1 MSAGVRIIMFGRQ
14 GAGKGTQSARLA
26 KYFAVPHIS
35 TGEMLRNA
43 VKQDSVVGRA
53 AKTVLDRGEL
63 VDDGLMVSLV
73 QGRIG
78 QEDARTAGFVLD
90 GFPRTI
96 GQATAFDE
104 LTQARPVGFVV
115 DLDVKREVVVGRLS
129 SRRTCESCDAIYTAT
144 GKEPSPWKCAKCGGT
159 VVQRTDDSSAAIN
172 HRLDVYENQT
182 APLISYYGGRG
193 SLHVV
198 DGLGTPDEVFDR
210 IKTVVETGLRR

>member
-1 MSAGVRIIMFGRQ
+1 MFGRQ

-104 LTQARPVGFVV
+104 LTQARPVGFVI

-144 GKEPSPWKCAKCGGT
+144 GKEPSPWKCANCGGT

-182 APLISYYGGRG
+182 APLISYYGGQG

>member
-14 GAGKGTQSARLA
+14 GAGKGTQSSRIALH
-26 KYFAVPHIS
+26 FGVPHIS

-53 AKTVLDRGEL
+53 AKAVLERGEL
-63 VDDGLMVSLV
+63 VADDLMVSLV

-96 GQATAFDE
+96 GQAVAFASITE
-104 LTQARPVGFVV
+104 ARPVGFVI
-115 DLDVKREVVVGRLS
+115 DLDVSREVVVGRLS
-129 SRRTCESCDAIYTAT
+129 SRRTCESCNAIYTAT
-144 GKEPSPWKCAKCGGT
+144 GNEPNPWNCSACGGL
-159 VVQRTDDSSAAIN
+159 VVQRTDDKPESIN
-172 HRLDVYENQT
+172 HRLDVYET
-182 APLISYYGGRG
+182 LTTPLISFYQGHG

-198 DGLGTPDEVFDR
+198 DGLGSPNQVFER
-210 IKTVVETGLRR
+210 IKTVVESGLRR

>member
-26 KYFAVPHIS
+26 KYFEVPHIS

-43 VKQDSVVGRA
+43 VKQDSVVGRSA
-53 AKTVLDRGEL
+53 RAVLDRGEL
-63 VDDGLMVSLV
+63 VDDDLMVSLV
-73 QGRIG
+73 KGRIG

-96 GQATAFDE
+96 GQATAFDA
-104 LTQARPVGFVV
+104 LTQTRPVGFVI
-115 DLDVKREVVVGRLS
+115 DLDVAREIVVGRLS
-129 SRRTCESCDAIYTAT
+129 SRRTCERCDAIYTAT
-144 GKEPSPWKCAKCGGT
+144 GNESSPWNCQQCGGA

-172 HRLDVYENQT
+172 KRLDVYETLT
-182 APLISYYGGRG
+182 APLISYYQGRG

-198 DGLGTPDEVFDR
+198 DGLGSPDQVFDR

>member
-1 MSAGVRIIMFGRQ
+1 MFGRQ

-26 KYFAVPHIS
+26 KYFEVPHIS

-73 QGRIG
+73 QGRIS

-144 GKEPSPWKCAKCGGT
+144 GKEPSPWKCANCGGT

-172 HRLDVYENQT
+172 HR
-182 APLISYYGGRG
+182 
-193 SLHVV
+193 
-198 DGLGTPDEVFDR
+198 
-210 IKTVVETGLRR
+210 

>member
-1 MSAGVRIIMFGRQ
+1 
-14 GAGKGTQSARLA
+14 
-26 KYFAVPHIS
+26 
-35 TGEMLRNA
+35 
-43 VKQDSVVGRA
+43 
-53 AKTVLDRGEL
+53 
-63 VDDGLMVSLV
+63 
-73 QGRIG
+73 
-78 QEDARTAGFVLD
+78 VLD

-104 LTQARPVGFVV
+104 LTQARPVGFVI

-159 VVQRTDDSSAAIN
+159 VVQRTDDTSAAIN

>member
-26 KYFAVPHIS
+26 KHFDVPHIS

-53 AKTVLDRGEL
+53 AKAVLDRGEL
-63 VDDGLMVSLV
+63 VADDLMLSLV

-96 GQATAFDE
+96 VQATAFDS
-104 LTQARPVGFVV
+104 LTQTRPVGFVI
-115 DLDVKREVVVGRLS
+115 DLDVKREIVLGRLS
-129 SRRTCESCDAIYTAT
+129 SRRVCRSCDASYTAT
-144 GKEPSPWKCAKCGGT
+144 GNEPNPWQCSKCGGS
-159 VVQRTDDSSAAIN
+159 VVQRTDDTPAAIN
-172 HRLDVYENQT
+172 KRLDVYEAQT
-182 APLISYYGGRG
+182 APLIAYYQGRG
-193 SLHVV
+193 SLHLV
-198 DGLGTPDEVFDR
+198 DGLGSPDEVFER

>member
-1 MSAGVRIIMFGRQ
+1 MFGRQ

-26 KYFAVPHIS
+26 KHFGVPHIS

-53 AKTVLDRGEL
+53 AKAVLDRGEL
-63 VDDGLMVSLV
+63 VDDELMVSLV
-73 QGRIG
+73 QGRIS

-96 GQATAFDE
+96 GQASAFDE
-104 LTQARPVGFVV
+104 LTQARPVGFVI
-115 DLDVKREVVVGRLS
+115 DLDVNREVVVGRLS
-129 SRRTCESCDAIYTAT
+129 SRRVCEACDAIYTAS
-144 GKEPSPWKCAKCGGT
+144 ENDPNPWACAKCGGA
-159 VVQRTDDSSAAIN
+159 VVQRTDDTSAAIN
-172 HRLDVYENQT
+172 HRLDVYETQT
-182 APLISYYGGRG
+182 APLFSYYQGRG

-198 DGLGTPDEVFDR
+198 DGLGSPDDVFGR

>member
-1 MSAGVRIIMFGRQ
+1 MFGRQ

-26 KYFAVPHIS
+26 KYFEVPHIS

-43 VKQDSVVGRA
+43 VKQDSVVGRSA
-53 AKTVLDRGEL
+53 RAVLDRGEL
-63 VDDGLMVSLV
+63 VDDDLMVSLV

-96 GQATAFDE
+96 GQATAFDA
-104 LTQARPVGFVV
+104 LTQTRPIGFVI
-115 DLDVKREVVVGRLS
+115 DLDVAREIVVGRLS
-129 SRRTCESCDAIYTAT
+129 SRRTCERCDAIYTAT
-144 GKEPSPWKCAKCGGT
+144 GNESSPWNCQQCGGA

-172 HRLDVYENQT
+172 KRLDVYETLT
-182 APLISYYGGRG
+182 APLISYYQGRG

-198 DGLGTPDEVFDR
+198 DGLGSPDQVFDR

>member
-1 MSAGVRIIMFGRQ
+1 
-14 GAGKGTQSARLA
+14 
-26 KYFAVPHIS
+26 
-35 TGEMLRNA
+35 MLRNA

-104 LTQARPVGFVV
+104 LTQARPVGFVI

-129 SRRTCESCDAIYTAT
+129 SRRTCGSCDAIYTAS

-159 VVQRTDDSSAAIN
+159 VVQRTDDTSAAIN

>member
-26 KYFAVPHIS
+26 KYFEVPHIS

-43 VKQDSVVGRA
+43 VKQDSVVGRSA
-53 AKTVLDRGEL
+53 RAVLDRGEL
-63 VDDGLMVSLV
+63 VDDDLMVSLV

-96 GQATAFDE
+96 GQATAFDA
-104 LTQARPVGFVV
+104 LTQTRPIGFVI
-115 DLDVKREVVVGRLS
+115 DLDVAREIVVGRLS
-129 SRRTCESCDAIYTAT
+129 SRRTCERCDAIYTAT
-144 GKEPSPWKCAKCGGT
+144 GNESSPWNCQQCGGA

-172 HRLDVYENQT
+172 KRLDVYETLT
-182 APLISYYGGRG
+182 APLISYYQGRG

-198 DGLGTPDEVFDR
+198 DGLGSPDQVFDR

>member
-1 MSAGVRIIMFGRQ
+1 MSVGVRIIMFGRQ

-26 KYFAVPHIS
+26 KYFGVPHIS

-53 AKTVLDRGEL
+53 AKAVLDRGEL
-63 VDDGLMVSLV
+63 VDDDLMVSLV

-96 GQATAFDE
+96 GQATAFDA
-104 LTQARPVGFVV
+104 LTQMRPVGFVI
-115 DLDVKREVVVGRLS
+115 DLNVAREIVLGRLS
-129 SRRTCESCDAIYTAT
+129 SRRTCERCAAIYTAT
-144 GKEPSPWKCAKCGGT
+144 GNEPNPWNCESCGGA
-159 VVQRTDDSSAAIN
+159 VVQRTDDSPAAIN
-172 HRLDVYENQT
+172 KRLDVYETQT
-182 APLISYYGGRG
+182 APLISYYQGRG

-198 DGLGTPDEVFDR
+198 DGLGSPDQVFDR
-210 IKTVVETGLRR
+210 IKTVVETGLGR

>member
-1 MSAGVRIIMFGRQ
+1 MFGRQ

-26 KYFAVPHIS
+26 KYFEVPHIS

-43 VKQDSVVGRA
+43 VKQDSVVGRSA
-53 AKTVLDRGEL
+53 RAVLDRGEL
-63 VDDGLMVSLV
+63 VDDDLMVSLV

-96 GQATAFDE
+96 GQATAFDA
-104 LTQARPVGFVV
+104 LTKTRPIGFVI
-115 DLDVKREVVVGRLS
+115 DLDVAREIVVGRLS
-129 SRRTCESCDAIYTAT
+129 SRRTCERCDAIYTAT
-144 GKEPSPWKCAKCGGT
+144 GNESSPWNCQQCGGA

-172 HRLDVYENQT
+172 KRLDVYETLT
-182 APLISYYGGRG
+182 APLISYYQGRG

-198 DGLGTPDEVFDR
+198 DGLGSPDQVFDR

>member
-26 KYFAVPHIS
+26 KYFEVPHIS

-43 VKQDSVVGRA
+43 VKQDSVVGRSA
-53 AKTVLDRGEL
+53 RAVLDRGEL
-63 VDDGLMVSLV
+63 VDDDLMVSLV

-96 GQATAFDE
+96 GQATAFDA
-104 LTQARPVGFVV
+104 LTQTRPVGFVI
-115 DLDVKREVVVGRLS
+115 DLDVAREIVVGRLY
-129 SRRTCESCDAIYTAT
+129 SRRTCERCDAIYTAT
-144 GKEPSPWKCAKCGGT
+144 GNESSPWNCQQCGGA

-172 HRLDVYENQT
+172 KRLDVYETLT
-182 APLISYYGGRG
+182 APLISYYQGRG

-198 DGLGTPDEVFDR
+198 DGLGSPDQVFDR

>member
-26 KYFAVPHIS
+26 KYFEVPHIS

-43 VKQDSVVGRA
+43 VKQDSVVGRSA
-53 AKTVLDRGEL
+53 RAVLDRGEL
-63 VDDGLMVSLV
+63 VDDDLMVSLV

-96 GQATAFDE
+96 GQATAFDA
-104 LTQARPVGFVV
+104 LTQTRPIGFVI
-115 DLDVKREVVVGRLS
+115 DLDVAREIVVGRLS
-129 SRRTCESCDAIYTAT
+129 SRRTCERCDAIYTAT
-144 GKEPSPWKCAKCGGT
+144 GNESSPWNCQQCGGA

-172 HRLDVYENQT
+172 KRLDVYETLT
-182 APLISYYGGRG
+182 APLISYYQGRG

-198 DGLGTPDEVFDR
+198 DGLGSPDQVFYR

>member
-26 KYFAVPHIS
+26 KYFEVPHIS

-43 VKQDSVVGRA
+43 VKQDSVVGRSA
-53 AKTVLDRGEL
+53 RAVLDRGEL
-63 VDDGLMVSLV
+63 VDDDLMVSLV

-96 GQATAFDE
+96 GQATAFDA
-104 LTQARPVGFVV
+104 LTQTRPVGFVI
-115 DLDVKREVVVGRLS
+115 DLDVARAIVVGRLS
-129 SRRTCESCDAIYTAT
+129 ARRTCERCDAIYTAT
-144 GKEPSPWKCAKCGGT
+144 GNESSPWNCQQCGGA

-172 HRLDVYENQT
+172 KRLDVYETLT
-182 APLISYYGGRG
+182 APLISYYQGRG

-198 DGLGTPDEVFDR
+198 DGLGSPDQVFDR

>member
-1 MSAGVRIIMFGRQ
+1 MFGRQ

-104 LTQARPVGFVV
+104 LTQARPVGFVI

-159 VVQRTDDSSAAIN
+159 VVQRTDDTSAAIN

-198 DGLGTPDEVFDR
+198 DLSL
-210 IKTVVETGLRR
+210 IHI

>member
-1 MSAGVRIIMFGRQ
+1 MFGRQ

-26 KYFAVPHIS
+26 KYFEVPHIS
-35 TGEMLRNA
+35 TGEMLRSA
-43 VKQDSVVGRA
+43 VKQDSVVGRSA
-53 AKTVLDRGEL
+53 RAVLDRGEL
-63 VDDGLMVSLV
+63 VDDDLMVSLV

-96 GQATAFDE
+96 GQATAFDA
-104 LTQARPVGFVV
+104 LTQTRPVGFVI
-115 DLDVKREVVVGRLS
+115 DLDVAREIVVGRLS
-129 SRRTCESCDAIYTAT
+129 SRRTCERCDAIYTAT
-144 GKEPSPWKCAKCGGT
+144 GNESSPWNCQQCGGA

-172 HRLDVYENQT
+172 KRLDVYETLT
-182 APLISYYGGRG
+182 APLISYYQGRG

-198 DGLGTPDEVFDR
+198 DGLGSPDQVFDR

>member
-104 LTQARPVGFVV
+104 LTQARPVGFVI

-129 SRRTCESCDAIYTAT
+129 SRRHAVH
-144 GKEPSPWKCAKCGGT
+144 GN
-159 VVQRTDDSSAAIN
+159 QRRTHVPLHRSGVAP
-172 HRLDVYENQT
+172 HRLRR
-182 APLISYYGGRG
+182 PGRG
-193 SLHVV
+193 RLL
-198 DGLGTPDEVFDR
+198 LGSPHR
-210 IKTVVETGLRR
+210 WR